1 MALINDFLGFTESEK
16 TVIFGKVHKKGE
28 EFHKALIDEAYN
40 NMLRIVKSLN
50 DVDIP
55 ALLADMRFLKKIMDK
70 VAEMA
75 LDEHELRKRN
85 KEMMKE

>member
-1 MALINDFLGFTESEK
+1 
-16 TVIFGKVHKKGE
+16 
-28 EFHKALIDEAYN
+28 
-40 NMLRIVKSLN
+40 MLRIVKSLN

-75 LDEHELRKRN
+75 LDEHELRKT
-85 KEMMKE
+85 K